1 MADDGRAPVE
11 AKTPPSKEDS
21 KLASLDGLGDGDAG
35 GTTTA
40 GRLPVPE
47 MGLLAGE
54 SRAALEEL
62 GGAGTGSG
70 SCSGCEGADE
80 IGAELAGCGGWT
92 GPGLEG
98 VDWRTLPVPAGPE
111 LLRSGTGVTII
122 SWMEV
127 TVLVRSPSPEL
138 EEDDE
143 PGRPNKDSKKDEAL
157 LGTWRDS
164 SCSEEVE
171 DKTAGEEVGRAGAV
185 VFVTI

>member
-1 MADDGRAPVE
+1 VE
-11 AKTPPSKEDS
+11 AKTPPRKEDS

-35 GTTTA
+35 GLT
-40 GRLPVPE
+40 GRLPVPK
-47 MGLLAGE
+47 MGLLAGV
-54 SRAALEEL
+54 SRATLEEL

-80 IGAELAGCGGWT
+80 IGAELAGCGGRT

-98 VDWRTLPVPAGPE
+98 VDWRTLPVPAGPG

-138 EEDDE
+138 EDDE

-157 LGTWRDS
+157 LGT
-164 SCSEEVE
+164 
-171 DKTAGEEVGRAGAV
+171 
-185 VFVTI
+185 